1 MDTSPHDRSIRPP
14 HPLAVEL
21 AGRLR
26 GVPHAHVLDYCT
38 GSGRNARWLERAGF
52 SVAIVS
58 DDEAPA
64 FDRTDPHPSYDG
76 IVASHGL
83 LHGIA
88 TAMPG
93 CVARLAR
100 RLRPGGWMCATFGS
114 THDKRF
120 GVGERL
126 GDATFAPLDGD
137 EAGVAHA
144 YFDEPFLRT
153 MLDAYF
159 DIAVLDRH
167 DAVQT
172 AGRWAH
178 SQPLTGAVH
187 WFFVGSVRE
196 RER

>member
-26 GVPHAHVLDYCT
+26 GIARPRVLDYCT
-38 GSGRNARWLERAGF
+38 GSGRNASWLERAGL

-64 FDRTDPHPSYDG
+64 FDRTDPLPSFDG
-76 IVASHGL
+76 IIASHGL
-83 LHGIA
+83 LHGMA
-88 TAMPG
+88 TAMPRR
-93 CVARLAR
+93 VERLAR

-114 THDKRF
+114 TADERF
-120 GVGERL
+120 GVGDRFD
-126 GDATFAPLDGD
+126 DATFAPRDGD
-137 EAGVAHA
+137 EMGVKHA
-144 YFDEPFLRT
+144 YLDESALRT
-153 MLDAYF
+153 LLDAHF
-159 DIAVLDRH
+159 DIAILDRH
-167 DAVQT
+167 DAALT

>member
-1 MDTSPHDRSIRPP
+1 MDTSPNDRSIRPP
-14 HPLAVEL
+14 HPLAIDL

-26 GVPHAHVLDYCT
+26 GVPRARILDYCA

-58 DDEAPA
+58 DDEAA
-64 FDRTDPHPSYDG
+64 DFDRTDPDREFDG

-88 TAMPG
+88 SVMNG
-93 CVARLAR
+93 RVERLAR

-114 THDKRF
+114 TADRRF

-126 GDATFAPLDGD
+126 DDATFVSRDGD
-137 EAGVAHA
+137 ETGIPHA
-144 YFDEPFLRT
+144 YFDEPALRK
-153 MLDAYF
+153 MLHAYF
-159 DIAVLDRH
+159 EVVSLGRH
-167 DAVQT
+167 DAAQT

-187 WFFVGSVRE
+187 WFFVGSVRG

>member
-26 GVPHAHVLDYCT
+26 GIPQARVLDYCT
-38 GSGRNARWLERAGF
+38 GSGRNVIWLERAGLA
-52 SVAIVS
+52 VATVS

-64 FDRTDPHPSYDG
+64 FDRTDPHPSFDG
-76 IVASHGL
+76 IVTSHGL
-83 LHGIA
+83 LHGTA

-93 CVARLAR
+93 RVERLAR

-114 THDKRF
+114 TADERF
-120 GVGERL
+120 GVGDRL
-126 GDATFAPLDGD
+126 DDATFAPRDGD
-137 EAGVAHA
+137 EIGVSHA
-144 YFDEPFLRT
+144 YFDESRLRAI
-153 MLDAYF
+153 LDPYF
-159 DIAVLDRH
+159 DVAVLDRQ
-167 DAVQT
+167 DASQT